1 MQRIQIPFI
10 IRPAK
15 HYSDLKR
22 TAHKQYLQRPLV
34 SCCADALKSI
44 RPNHI
49 TLKIKINVDK
59 VQPSSYRILAIR
71 PDISVQVS
79 F

>member
-22 TAHKQYLQRPLV
+22 RG
-34 SCCADALKSI
+34 
-44 RPNHI
+44 
-49 TLKIKINVDK
+49 
-59 VQPSSYRILAIR
+59 
-71 PDISVQVS
+71 
-79 F
+79 